1 MQRFLRGLE
10 MAKRYVVGA
19 LMGALMLVVTGC
31 PSGDDNP
38 VPPPGDAG
46 TQVPDDAGTQQP
58 DDAGTQQPDDAGT
71 QTPGDMTL
79 NEGEAC
85 TTTASC
91 MAGLYCAESK
101 CAPLHIAVTVG
112 PTGATTTPIYAVVVP
127 FNKPVSPTRLSESDS
142 KFPRWNRE
150 GSAVAFVDIASDN
163 SVSLVSRGIPAL
175 TGQAT
180 TPLTT
185 GVAANTTDF
194 RYMEWEPSNTIAWVQ
209 TSSTG
214 SSTGIWSTSGSG
226 PAVSTTPTG
235 VFPSWAADGNSFVYS
250 SNGLGL
256 LKRVLGETSSSA
268 VSGVSTTSEQPL
280 HNKANDVVLYLDAK
294 GQEEATLLTPL
305 TGLYTIN
312 TAAAASTPSEIA
324 LPRDEGNPTIDGQI
338 KSYIANHTW
347 APGGT
352 HVAYV
357 RVFYFKPS
365 DPAGD
370 AYLCSGANCGGQQ
383 GNVVYVRRIDPATGA
398 AVGDEVKF
406 ADEATLPSFSP
417 DGQFLAYVSGSQLK
431 IQKIDPATGTAVAG
445 SLISHNWSGENQ
457 RVLSNRGDDHRPR
470 WQPR

>member
-1 MQRFLRGLE
+1 

-19 LMGALMLVVTGC
+19 LMGALVLVVTGC

-58 DDAGTQQPDDAGT
+58 GDAGTQQPDDAGT
-71 QTPGDMTL
+71 QQPGDMTVK
-79 NEGEAC
+79 EGDAC

-112 PTGATTTPIYAVVVP
+112 PTGPSTTPIYAVIVP
-127 FNKPVSPTRLSESDS
+127 FNKPVPPTRLSEDPATTN
-142 KFPRWNRE
+142 KFPRWNPT
-150 GSAVAFVDIASDN
+150 GSAVAFVEIAGDN
-163 SVSLVSRGIPAL
+163 TVSLVSRGIPAL

-185 GVAANTTDF
+185 GAAANTSDF
-194 RYMEWEPSNTIAWVQ
+194 RYMEWEPSNSIAWSQ

-214 SSTGIWSTSGSG
+214 SSTGIWSASGSG
-226 PAVSTTPTG
+226 PAVSVTPNG
-235 VFPSWAADGNSFVYS
+235 VFPAWAADGNSFTYS
-250 SNGLGL
+250 ASGVGL
-256 LKRVLGETSSSA
+256 LKRVVGEASSSS
-268 VSGVSTTSEQPL
+268 VPGVSTTAEQPL
-280 HNKANDVVLYLDAK
+280 HNKANGVVLYLDAK

-312 TAAAASTPSEIA
+312 TAAAAPASNEIA
-324 LPRDEGNPTIDGQI
+324 LPRDEGNPTIEGQI

-357 RVFYFKPS
+357 RVFYFKPIV
-365 DPAGD
+365 GD
-370 AYLCSGANCGGQQ
+370 AYLCNGTNCGGQQ
-383 GNVVYVRRIDPATGA
+383 GNVVYVRRIDPATGT

-431 IQKIDPATGTAVAG
+431 IQKIDPATGNPVTG
-445 SLISHNWSGENQ
+445 SLISHDWRNENQ

>member
-1 MQRFLRGLE
+1 

-58 DDAGTQQPDDAGT
+58 DDAGTQQPGDAGT
-71 QTPGDMTL
+71 QQPGDMTIK
-79 NEGEAC
+79 EGDAC

-112 PTGATTTPIYAVVVP
+112 PTGATTTPTYAVVVP
-127 FNKPVSPTRLSESDS
+127 FNKPVSPTRLSGDTSTS
-142 KFPRWNRE
+142 RFPRWNRE

-163 SVSLVSRGIPAL
+163 TVSLVSRGIPAL
-175 TGQAT
+175 TGQST

-185 GVAANTTDF
+185 GAAANTSDF
-194 RYMEWEPSNTIAWVQ
+194 RYMEWEPSSTIAWSQ

-226 PAVSTTPTG
+226 SAASVTPNG

-250 SNGLGL
+250 ANGLGL
-256 LKRVLGETSSSA
+256 LRRVVSETSSSS

-280 HNKANDVVLYLDAK
+280 HNKANGVVLYLDAK
-294 GQEEATLLTPL
+294 GQEEPTRLTPL

-312 TAAAASTPSEIA
+312 TAAAASTPNEIA
-324 LPRDEGNPTIDGQI
+324 LPRDEGGPIAGGQI

-357 RVFYFKPS
+357 RVFYIKPEV
-365 DPAGD
+365 GD
-370 AYLCSGANCGGQQ
+370 AVLCSGTNCGGQQ

-398 AVGDEVKF
+398 PAGDEVKF

-431 IQKIDPATGTAVAG
+431 VQKIDPATGTPVAG
-445 SLISHNWSGENQ
+445 SLISHDWRNDNW
-457 RVLSNRGDDHRPR
+457 RVLTNSGDDHRPR